1 MGVLGDLG
9 EEDEGHKVFKDGVN
23 FRVEGGLGLGKGG
36 LCLGEVGVALGKA
49 GDRLLEAVSG
59 GSTRVMLRHDRQQVE
74 PVVTAIN

>member
-1 MGVLGDLG
+1 MY
-9 EEDEGHKVFKDGVN
+9 KDGIN

-59 GSTRVMLRHDRQQVE
+59 GSTCVMLRHG
-74 PVVTAIN
+74 